1 MAYMA
6 FILKQSDTYSWPVN
20 FEIPVDGRHE
30 AQSFDAVFKR
40 MSQTW
45 IRDIAKKIDEG
56 KATDVEVARQ
66 VLAGWSGVNDAQ
78 GKEIPFSIKA
88 LETMLDI
95 PSVAGAVVLAY
106 FNSVTGAKE
115 KN

>member
-1 MAYMA
+1 MA
-6 FILKQSDTYSWPVN
+6 FVLKQSDTYSWPVT

-30 AQSFDAVFKR
+30 SQSFDAVFKR

-56 KATDVEVARQ
+56 KTSDTEVAKQ
-66 VLAGWSGVNDAQ
+66 AMAGWSGVNDAQ

-106 FNSVTGAKE
+106 FSSITGAKE